1 MRVFVNKGYAEA
13 NLADMEERNEVDE
26 WEELKQ
32 EIFSLE
38 EILVTEIR
46 TTKIVN
52 ALSKVHARKKQIF
65 KAIKYC
71 SE

>member
-1 MRVFVNKGYAEA
+1 
-13 NLADMEERNEVDE
+13 MEERNEVDE

-32 EIFSLE
+32 EIFTPE
-38 EILVTEIR
+38 EIAETDAR
-46 TTKIVN
+46 ATKIVN
-52 ALSKVHARKKQIF
+52 ALNKSHARKKQIL

>member
-1 MRVFVNKGYAEA
+1 MNKEYAKE
-13 NLADMEERNEVDE
+13 NLADMEERDEVDE

-32 EIFSLE
+32 EIFTPE
-38 EILVTEIR
+38 EIAETDALA
-46 TTKIVN
+46 TKIVN
-52 ALSKVHARKKQIF
+52 ALNKSHARKKQIL